1 MRVLIR
7 LKTRFKAI
15 LRILSCHD
23 FILIEAKKVN
33 GTLHSRISYRTDFD
47 DIDEYKILKKYC
59 DNRLKLLILR
69 QGYEYIELYI

>member
-1 MRVLIR
+1 MRALIR

-33 GTLHSRISYRTDFD
+33 GTLYSRISYRTDFD

-59 DNRLKLLILR
+59 DKQAEIINSKSRL
-69 QGYEYIELYI
+69 

>member
-33 GTLHSRISYRTDFD
+33 GTLYSRISYRTDFE
-47 DIDEYKILKKYC
+47 DIEEVL
-59 DNRLKLLILR
+59 
-69 QGYEYIELYI
+69 